1 MRFCAR
7 ARLHAKSELKKKP
20 SSINEQEKLNMAE
33 SIPKRRRRIRARENH
48 RVYSKTRIVIGKA
61 FERWRELKELN
72 IFKSDA
78 EVALFLLDR

>member
-1 MRFCAR
+1 MEEAIP
-7 ARLHAKSELKKKP
+7 KKK
-20 SSINEQEKLNMAE
+20 
-33 SIPKRRRRIRARENH
+33 RRIKSSEYRRFS
-48 RVYSKTRIVIGKA
+48 SKKRIIIGKA